1 MWWYILLKWINKWIL
16 EKIHQIL
23 ASKIRCTSSEWKQK
37 PVYSIKNH
45 QNHENHLKIINETF
59 IESVKKCRFLLFLSV
74 NRFHLFIMTIC
85 IQQSSNR
92 YKIRKRREQSKWLNI
107 IRFRL
112 KHCQRFLLV
121 VLSPY
126 TCRFCWVYWFGLRW
140 IHLQ

>member
-16 EKIHQIL
+16 EKIHQI
-23 ASKIRCTSSEWKQK
+23 RCTSSEWKLK
-37 PVYSIKNH
+37 PVNLFS
-45 QNHENHLKIINETF
+45 ENHLKIINETF

-74 NRFHLFIMTIC
+74 YRFHLFIITIC

-92 YKIRKRREQSKWLNI
+92 YETRKRREQSKWLNI

-112 KHCQRFLLV
+112 KRCQRFLLV